1 MKRLLIYVC
10 CLIIPSVLCA
20 LEYICGYGR
29 SEVEAL
35 QDLSMNCI
43 NVASHQAVSIRNGKS
58 SYDNLVTV
66 DSGITFPKS
75 AVEYSWND
83 DICEARVPADLVR
96 PTASNWE
103 FYEEKSVHYGPQHLV
118 NTNNGVRRITG
129 TKRVVTQR
137 KMRNAR
143 GETIILDRR
152 VREYK
157 EIDVWNPRG
166 YGYTGSI
173 RKRR

>member
-1 MKRLLIYVC
+1 MRRLLIYVC

-20 LEYICGYGR
+20 QEYICGYGR
-29 SEVEAL
+29 SEIEAL
-35 QDLSMNCI
+35 KDLSMHCI
-43 NVASHQAVSIRNGKS
+43 NVASYQAVRTQDGKS
-58 SYDNLVTV
+58 EYDNLVTV
-66 DSGITFPKS
+66 DSGVTFPRD
-75 AVEYSWND
+75 AVEYSWAD
-83 DICEARVPADLVR
+83 DICEARIPADLVL

-129 TKRVVTQR
+129 MKRVVTQR

-166 YGYTGSI
+166 YGYKASV